1 MYEYFDEMYLACPDE
16 SLEHHGI
23 LGQKWGIRRFQNYD
37 GTLKAAGKKRLE
49 EVSSRVKSAL
59 KGGGSKAETSKDTP
73 KMTKEERA
81 ADRAKRREERKAEK
95 LKAQEEE
102 NLKKAEE
109 EAKNLRQDID
119 KAIADVDIDEILR
132 LKGSMTTEELQN
144 VAKRAQALG
153 TVGENLGKFE
163 RQLGTK
169 KSKLDKFNDAVAA
182 GTNTINTGKGL
193 LDSLSNVHKSLNS
206 FKEEFGIGKK
216 KDEGDQNT
224 QNSKKNNSN
233 QNNQNNDQ
241 FNKVLNSVK
250 SEIASL
256 KKDMKAAGV
265 NQKNEKQPKEN
276 QNQQKKKGLLDL
288 WEDDKDPL
296 KSGGITESW
305 SAPNLTSKV
314 ASGAAKIGLSTIPK
328 ATRENTSY
336 SSKLKSIGQIF
347 SDSNSS
353 SSSEKAH
360 YDFTGTRRV
369 ESNSVSNLLK
379 GARETAISKINQR
392 NASGWTAKNND
403 DWLSVLST
411 ASTMKLTDGAWNKY
425 NKYG

>member
-1 MYEYFDEMYLACPDE
+1 MYEYFDEMYPACLTD

-37 GTLKAAGKKRLE
+37 GTLKAAGKKRLQE
-49 EVSSRVKSAL
+49 AKSFFVG
-59 KGGGSKAETSKDTP
+59 KKDKATTDAKP
-73 KMTKEERA
+73 MTKEEKA

-102 NLKKAEE
+102 AQKKAEE
-109 EAKNLRQDID
+109 EAEALRKDIN

-132 LKGSMTTEELQN
+132 LKGSMTTEELQD

-153 TVGENLGKFE
+153 QVGENLGKVD
-163 RQLGTK
+163 RQLATK
-169 KSKLDKFNDAVAA
+169 KGKLEKFNDAVAA
-182 GTNTINTGKGL
+182 GTNTINTGKNL
-193 LDSLSNVHKSLNS
+193 LDSISNVHKSLNN

-224 QNSKKNNSN
+224 QNSKKNNGN

-256 KKDMKAAGV
+256 KKDMKAAGG
-265 NQKNEKQPKEN
+265 NQKKENQPKE

-296 KSGGITESW
+296 KNGGVSGSW
-305 SAPNLTSKV
+305 NAPNLASKV
-314 ASGAAKIGLSTIPK
+314 AEGAKKIGLSTIPK
-328 ATRENTSY
+328 ESRESTSY
-336 SSKLKSIGQIF
+336 MSKLKSVGKVF
-347 SDSNSS
+347 SDSDSG
-353 SSSEKAH
+353 SSEKAH
-360 YDFTGTRRV
+360 YDFSGTRRV

-411 ASTMKLTDGAWNKY
+411 ASTMKLTDGSWNKIY
-425 NKYG
+425 KY

>member
-1 MYEYFDEMYLACPDE
+1 MYEYFDEMYFVCADE

-37 GTLKAAGKKRLE
+37 GSLKAAGKN
-49 EVSSRVKSAL
+49 RVR
-59 KGGGSKAETSKDTP
+59 TDKDRKP
-73 KMTKEERA
+73 MTKEERA
-81 ADRAKRREERKAEK
+81 ADRAKRREERKAEKEKVKAEK

-132 LKGSMTTEELQN
+132 LKGSMTTEDLQN

-153 TVGENLGKFE
+153 AVGENLGKFE

-169 KSKLDKFNDAVAA
+169 KSKLDKLNDAVAA

-216 KDEGDQNT
+216 KDEADQNA
-224 QNSKKNNSN
+224 QNSKKKDNGN

-256 KKDMKAAGV
+256 KKDMKAAGS
-265 NQKNEKQPKEN
+265 NQKNEKQAKEN
-276 QNQQKKKGLLDL
+276 QNQPKKKGLLDL
-288 WEDDKDPL
+288 WEDDKDPI
-296 KSGGITESW
+296 KNGGITESW
-305 SAPNLTSKV
+305 SAPNLANKV

-360 YDFTGTRRV
+360 YDFSGTRRV